1 MPNDAQRNPRLFN
14 GLEIAGVT
22 HRASGRE
29 TGSGWNTARL
39 ESNRLRA
46 GTKSLRRF
54 FVCIARRARE
64 LRPFDLIV
72 FGGKG
77 TQTGGSGIYCNYF
90 MLRDGS
96 QAAALPDLSFLVSTP
111 SRLR

>member
-64 LRPFDLIV
+64 LRRLDLIV
-72 FGGKG
+72 FGGRERRL
-77 TQTGGSGIYCNYF
+77 QGSGNY
-90 MLRDGS
+90 
-96 QAAALPDLSFLVSTP
+96 
-111 SRLR
+111 